1 MLNFT
6 RQERAVIYFLVIT
19 LGIGAALRL
28 VKDRRLA
35 EEIKPDRFY
44 EEQDEFLEIAETI
57 NSGRSGTSFET
68 VPVNEES
75 IRNGYPENVD
85 TGSETG
91 KININN
97 AGVSELSKLPGI
109 GPVLA
114 QRIRT
119 YVDDN
124 GPFQAKEE
132 IMLVKG
138 IGEKL
143 YSRIQDLVT
152 TE

>member
-1 MLNFT
+1 LLNFT
-6 RQERAVIYFLVIT
+6 RQERAVIYFLVIS
-19 LGIGAALRL
+19 LGVGAALK
-28 VKDRRLA
+28 VIKERRSLA
-35 EEIKPDRFY
+35 ELRPDRFY
-44 EEQDEFLEIAETI
+44 EEQAEFLEIAEKI
-57 NSGRSGTSFET
+57 NAGDFEAKQKSDSDEGKSTRSGITEYSDSD
-68 VPVNEES
+68 P
-75 IRNGYPENVD
+75 D
-85 TGSETG
+85 MG
-91 KININN
+91 KININS

-119 YVDDN
+119 YIEDN
-124 GPFQAKEE
+124 GPFKAKEE
-132 IMLVKG
+132 IILVKG

>member
-19 LGIGAALRL
+19 LGVGAALKMVR
-28 VKDRRLA
+28 DRRFS
-35 EEIKPDRFY
+35 KNVKSDRFY
-44 EEQDEFLEIAETI
+44 AEQQEFTEIAEKI
-57 NSGRSGTSFET
+57 NSGDFESEHEMDQIVEKSTQSGYEETSD
-68 VPVNEES
+68 S
-75 IRNGYPENVD
+75 
-85 TGSETG
+85 GSVEG
-91 KININN
+91 KININS
-97 AGVSELSKLPGI
+97 AGVTELSKLPGI

-119 YVDDN
+119 YIEDN
-124 GPFQAKEE
+124 GPFETKED
-132 IMLVKG
+132 IVLVKG
-138 IGEKL
+138 IGENL

>member
-19 LGIGAALRL
+19 LGVGAAIKL
-28 VKDRRLA
+28 VKDRQLT

-44 EEQDEFLEIAETI
+44 EEQEEFLAVAESI
-57 NSGRSGTSFET
+57 NSG
-68 VPVNEES
+68 
-75 IRNGYPENVD
+75 
-85 TGSETG
+85 GSEMSQAEDPTSDASTQLEYLADRTPGIKQG
-91 KININN
+91 KIDINS

-119 YVDDN
+119 YVENN
-124 GPFQAKEE
+124 GPFKAKEE
-132 IMLVKG
+132 IILVKG
-138 IGEKL
+138 IGENL

>member
-19 LGIGAALRL
+19 LGVGAA
-28 VKDRRLA
+28 VKMVRDRRFSTDV
-35 EEIKPDRFY
+35 KTDRFY
-44 EEQDEFLEIAETI
+44 AEQQEFTEIAEKI
-57 NSGRSGTSFET
+57 NSGELRSD
-68 VPVNEES
+68 NKADLILEES
-75 IRNGYPENVD
+75 TQSGYDEVTD
-85 TGSETG
+85 SGSEAG
-91 KININN
+91 KIDINS

-119 YVDDN
+119 YIEDN
-124 GPFQAKEE
+124 GPFETKED
-132 IMLVKG
+132 IVLVKG
-138 IGEKL
+138 IGENL